1 MTLPIYFFII
11 VIEFF
16 VNRSYNQNYN
26 GMEQTSPS
34 TGTETAKKTG
44 ALRQALGGA
53 SFIEKAVLL
62 VLTAVTSG
70 VLIPYIGD
78 KIQAAKTQ
86 NEALTQAKTKLLD
99 DVTNTIITY
108 EYLAGDVSYYKSD
121 SSLVNDKMQ
130 AMAFERYSNKVV
142 DLMAQWGVEIAKA
155 KTLVS
160 PAISDKLEKFMDK
173 VLTEQEAK
181 LVVLYS
187 NNAPLNE
194 WSEMNDITG
203 KMYEEAKSLIAELA
217 VDLKLNNTGLKTK

>member
-1 MTLPIYFFII
+1 
-11 VIEFF
+11 
-16 VNRSYNQNYN
+16 
-26 GMEQTSPS
+26 MEQTPS
-34 TGTETAKKTG
+34 SAEVKTAKTQS
-44 ALRQALGGA
+44 AITQALGGA
-53 SFIEKAVLL
+53 SFIEKTVLL
-62 VLTAVTSG
+62 LLTAITSG

-78 KIQAAKTQ
+78 KIQATRTQ
-86 NEALTQAKTKLLD
+86 NEAVTQAKAKLLD

-108 EYLAGDVSYYKSD
+108 QYLAGDVSYYKSD
-121 SSLVNDKMQ
+121 SALVNDKMQ

-187 NNAPLNE
+187 NNATVEE
-194 WSEMNDITG
+194 WTEMNDLTG
-203 KMYEEAKSLIAELA
+203 KMYEEAKQLIAELA
-217 VDLKLNNTGLKTK
+217 VDLKLTNAGIKTK